1 MYLHALS
8 LSLLQIKQKKT
19 AAADP
24 AGTSVRR
31 NTYSAGDEYMT
42 DTLKRRRKFSWI
54 KNLSKKRGMHHTA
67 VSLGQ
72 LENEPRHKD
81 ERMNGGILQQQSV
94 EQGIVD
100 SSITATF
107 LTQEDRAC
115 HITTDEGAEQF
126 QGYLKVQRK
135 GADNMWVRYWCI
147 LEDLVISCYI
157 SKSDLTLTLSIQLKG
172 SRVAEAMHDCRH
184 DFSFKIWHLE
194 SGQCLFFAA
203 DDSIEYGSW
212 FKEVTKG
219 AEYVVPLDAGIS
231 NSPLSAPFYHYTKEA
246 SDSSPSQRSSR
257 SSIASLPEIDIA
269 SLDNA
274 TTSGSGGTILHK
286 GNLKKLSQNK
296 WKDRYCVIKDAMLQI
311 YSTSTEKSLL
321 SSVPLPGCRVELVNV
336 PNEEVHHFTFRVSV
350 SSGKSHMFSAS
361 SEQEMYTW
369 AITLQDSSQSI
380 SEPKE
385 DASVSDTLHV

>member
-1 MYLHALS
+1 MS
-8 LSLLQIKQKKT
+8 
-19 AAADP
+19 
-24 AGTSVRR
+24 
-31 NTYSAGDEYMT
+31 

-54 KNLSKKRGMHHTA
+54 KNLAKKRGMHNSA
-67 VSLGQ
+67 VSMGQ
-72 LENEPRHKD
+72 LDYDP
-81 ERMNGGILQQQSV
+81 QQK
-94 EQGIVD
+94 EQQMKQECGMSESSTTVIV
-100 SSITATF
+100 A
-107 LTQEDRAC
+107 QEDRAR
-115 HITTDEGAEQF
+115 HIITEGVEQF
-126 QGYLKVQRK
+126 QGSLNVQRK
-135 GADNMWVRYWCI
+135 GADSMWVRYWCV

-172 SRVAEAMHDCRH
+172 SRVAEAIHECRR

-231 NSPLSAPFYHYTKEA
+231 NSPLSAPFYHYAKDT

-257 SSIASLPEIDIA
+257 SSIASLPEIDNA
-269 SLDNA
+269 SFDNA
-274 TTSGSGGTILHK
+274 TTSISGGAILHR

-296 WKDRYCVIKDAMLQI
+296 WKDRYCLIKDSMLQI
-311 YSTSTEKSLL
+311 YNTSTEKSLL
-321 SSVPLPGCRVELVNV
+321 SSVPLQGCRVELVNV
-336 PNEEVHHFTFRVSV
+336 PNEEVHRFTFRVAV

-369 AITLQDSSQSI
+369 AIALQDCSHHSSGS
-380 SEPKE
+380 KA
-385 DASVSDTLHV
+385 DATVSDTMHLLTYMYMYVYM